1 MLFDLRGSGRRT
13 TVKVVYLTLALLM
26 GGGLVFFGIGGDVS
40 GGLVDALT
48 DRGSTGSVG
57 TERFRDRAAEAQ
69 RRAQANPEDPAAWAA
84 LARARFQLAS
94 ASDFL
99 DPETGQ
105 FNDEGKAHL
114 RAAGEAWERHLA
126 LDPPTPDDGVASL
139 MVQTF
144 SQSALN
150 EPEKAVRAQEVITEE
165 RPAARPFASLA
176 VLAYQA
182 GQNRKGDLARKEALA
197 MVDKEERA
205 GLKAEIDAAK
215 QQALTQAIQQ
225 NTPPDTGAATPETG
239 GGGGGG
245 GGGGNSGGGGSGGGG
260 GGGSGGGGGGS
271 GGGGSGN

>member
-13 TVKVVYLTLALLM
+13 PVKVVYLTLALLM

-48 DRGSTGSVG
+48 DRGSTSVG
-57 TERFRDRAAEAQ
+57 TDRFRDGAADAQPRA
-69 RRAQANPEDPAAWAA
+69 RANPDDPAAWAA

-94 ASDFL
+94 SNEYL
-99 DPETGQ
+99 DPQTGQ

-114 RAAGEAWERHLA
+114 RSAGEAWERHLA
-126 LDPPTPDDGVASL
+126 LDPPQPDDGVASL

-150 EPEKAVRAQEVITEE
+150 EPEKAVRAQEIITEE

-197 MVDKEERA
+197 LADKDERES
-205 GLKAEIDAAK
+205 LKAEIDAAK

-225 NTPPDTGAATPETG
+225 NTPPDDGGPTPE
-239 GGGGGG
+239 
-245 GGGGNSGGGGSGGGG
+245 GGGG
-260 GGGSGGGGGGS
+260 GGGS
-271 GGGGSGN
+271 

>member
-48 DRGSTGSVG
+48 DRGSQGSIG
-57 TERFRDRAAEAQ
+57 TERFRDRAADAQ
-69 RRAQANPEDPAAWAA
+69 RRARANPDDPAAWAA

-94 ASDFL
+94 SNEFL
-99 DPETGQ
+99 DTQTGQ

-126 LDPPTPDDGVASL
+126 LDPPQPDDGVASL

-150 EPEKAVRAQEVITEE
+150 EPEKAVRAQEVITEQ
-165 RPAARPFASLA
+165 RPQSRTFASLA
-176 VLAYQA
+176 VLSYQA
-182 GQNRKGDLARKEALA
+182 GQTRKGNLARKEALA
-197 MVDKEERA
+197 MAEKDERE
-205 GLKAEIDAAK
+205 GLKAEIDSAK
-215 QQALTQAIQQ
+215 QQALTQSIQQ
-225 NTPPDTGAATPETG
+225 NTPPDTGDGAATPEG

-245 GGGGNSGGGGSGGGG
+245 
-260 GGGSGGGGGGS
+260 
-271 GGGGSGN
+271 